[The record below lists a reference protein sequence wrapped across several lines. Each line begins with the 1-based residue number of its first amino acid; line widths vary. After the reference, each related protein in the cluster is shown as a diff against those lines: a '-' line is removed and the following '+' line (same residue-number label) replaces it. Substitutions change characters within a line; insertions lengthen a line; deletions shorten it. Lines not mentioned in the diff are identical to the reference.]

1 VLSANDVT
9 GNGFDG
15 IAHGVSPT
23 QDRLGNQAGAYAF
36 NRVNNYIEL
45 PSNAM
50 SSWNELTLSVW
61 INAPEYNGNG
71 WPPFFGSYVG
81 SGGYL

>member
-9 GNGFDG
+9 GNDFDG
-15 IAHGVSPT
+15 IVHGASPT

-50 SSWNELTLSVW
+50 SSWNELILSVW

-71 WPPFFGSYVG
+71 WLAFFGSYVG